1 MFKKFIERPVLSTVI
16 SIIIVILG
24 IIGIYILP
32 ISQYPN
38 IAPPTVQVSATYT
51 GANAQTVLE
60 SVVIPLEEQI
70 NGVENMKY
78 MTSTASNN
86 GMASIQVFFDQGV
99 DPDIAAV
106 HVQNRVA
113 RALPL
118 LPAEVTR
125 QGVITQKQQTDAL
138 LWFNINSS
146 SDEYDAT
153 YIQNYA
159 NINVVP
165 ALQRIEGVGDVRVL
179 GQRLYAIRIW
189 MDPQKL
195 AAYGL
200 VPADIVAAVN
210 EQSQEAAAGT
220 LGQNAGQAFEYVIRY
235 GGRYK
240 TPEQYQDIVLK
251 ALGGGQFLR
260 LKDVAKIALD
270 AQGYTISSRTNGKE
284 AVTMGIYQTPGS
296 NAHAIIQEIHKNL
309 ELMKED
315 FPKGLNLSV
324 TYDTNKFLNAS
335 IAKVVTTLLEAFL
348 LVFFVVFVF
357 LQDLRS
363 TLIPAIAV
371 PVSIIGTF
379 FFISLFG
386 FSINLLTL
394 FALVL
399 AIGIVVDDAIVVVE
413 AAHAKLEQGGKTSLT
428 ATQEAMSEI
437 TGAIIS
443 ITLVMASVFVPIAF
457 IPGTTGVFYKQFGLT
472 LIVAILISALNA
484 LTLSPALCALFL
496 RPHDPEN
503 KLKRKNFLARFYA
516 AFNVGFKH
524 TTNRYLQGVA
534 FLSKSKWIVV
544 LFIMGCVGLAYWGS
558 QTTSK
563 GFVPKEDRGT
573 IFVDVQLPAGATM
586 DRTAAITAEINRR
599 ALQVPGVKSLSIA
612 NGFSLLGGA
621 GSNFALSFLSLD
633 DWKNRKPDSL
643 SIDAITAKL
652 FAATAD
658 IQDAKILFF
667 APPSIQGFGTSDGFQ
682 FELLDKSGGDF
693 NNLDNESKNFLRSLS
708 QRPEVQYAQTSFSSS
723 YPQYEMEINI
733 PKAKEAGVN
742 VNNIFSTL
750 QGYIGGIYA
759 ADFSRFGKQFRVYVQ
774 ALPQDRADAS
784 SLNSIFVK
792 SGSGEMAPISEFVK
806 LKRIYGPQSVT
817 RFNLF
822 NSVHV
827 TGASNPGFS
836 TGDAINAIQ
845 ETAKELPANFDIA
858 YSGLTLEEITAGSQT
873 FFILMLCVL
882 FVYFVLAGQYES
894 YLLPLA
900 VMFSLPVGVM
910 GAYMVTKMA
919 GLELNIYFQIA
930 LIMLIGLLAKNAILI
945 VELSIQRRRAGESIF
960 QSAIDGAKVRFRPIL
975 MTSFAFVFGLMPLV
989 FSAGVGAAGDRSI
1002 GTAAV
1007 GGLFVGTV
1015 LGVFVVPV
1023 LYMMMEWLQERI
1035 SHKPRGVVYNLDNN
1049 E

>member
-16 SIIIVILG
+16 SLIIVILG
-24 IIGIYILP
+24 IIGIYTLP

-38 IAPPTVQVSATYT
+38 IAPPTVQVSATFT

-60 SVVIPLEEQI
+60 SVIIPLEEQI
-70 NGVENMKY
+70 NGVEGMKY

-86 GMASIQVFFDQGV
+86 GMASIQVFFDQNV

-118 LPAEVTR
+118 LPADVTR

-138 LWFNINSS
+138 LWFNINSTN
-146 SDEYDAT
+146 DQYDAT

-165 ALQRIEGVGDVRVL
+165 ALQRISGVGDVRVL
-179 GQRLYAIRIW
+179 GQRNYAMRIW
-189 MDPQKL
+189 MDPHKME
-195 AAYGL
+195 AYNL
-200 VPADIVAAVN
+200 VPADIVTAIN

-260 LKDVAKIALD
+260 LKDVATVELD
-270 AQGYTISSRTNGKE
+270 AQGYTVSSRTNGRQ
-284 AVTMGIYQTPGS
+284 AVTMGVYQTPGS
-296 NAHAIIQEIHKNL
+296 NAHEIIQEIHKDL
-309 ELMKED
+309 AEMQKS
-315 FPKGLNLSV
+315 FPKGMQLAV
-324 TYDTNKFLNAS
+324 TYDTNKFLDAS
-335 IAKVVTTLLEAFL
+335 IAKVVVTLLEAFA
-348 LVFFVVFVF
+348 LVFLVVFLF

-413 AAHAKLEQGGKTSLT
+413 AVHAKLEHGDKTST
-428 ATQEAMSEI
+428 HATHAAMSEI

-443 ITLVMASVFVPIAF
+443 ITLVMASVFVPISF

-496 RPHDPEN
+496 KPYSNEDKN
-503 KLKRKNFLARFYA
+503 LKKNFLKRFYD

-524 TTNRYLQGVA
+524 TTNRYLQGVK
-534 FLSKSKWIVV
+534 FLIKFKWIAIA
-544 LFIMGCVGLAYWGS
+544 FIFLCVGLTYWAT

-573 IFVDVQLPAGATM
+573 IFVDVQLPPGATM
-586 DRTAAITAEINRR
+586 DRTAAVTAEINRR
-599 ALQVPGVKSLSIA
+599 ALKVPGVKSLSIA

-633 DWKNRKPDSL
+633 DWKNRKADSL

-658 IQDAKILFF
+658 IAEARILYF

-693 NNLDNESKNFLRSLS
+693 NSLDNASKNFLNALS
-708 QRPEVQYAQTSFSSS
+708 QRPEVQYAQTSFSTA

-733 PKAKEAGVN
+733 PRAKEAGVN
-742 VNNIFSTL
+742 INSIFSAL
-750 QGYIGGIYA
+750 QGYIGGVYG
-759 ADFSRFGKQFRVYVQ
+759 ADFSRFGKQFRVYIQ
-774 ALPQDRADAS
+774 SLPQNRADAS
-784 SLNSIFVK
+784 ALNTIFVRN
-792 SGSGEMAPISEFVK
+792 GNGAMAPVSEFVS

-836 TGDAINAIQ
+836 TGDAIKAIQ
-845 ETAKELPANFDIA
+845 ETAKELPANFDVA
-858 YSGLTLEEITAGSQT
+858 YSGLTLEEITAGNQT
-873 FFILMLCVL
+873 FLILMLCIL

-900 VMFSLPVGVM
+900 VMFSLPVGIM
-910 GAYMVTKMA
+910 GAYMTTKLA

-945 VELSIQRRRAGESIF
+945 VELSIQRRRAGESII

-989 FSAGVGAAGDRSI
+989 FSMGVGAAGDRSI

-1007 GGLFVGTV
+1007 GGLFVGTL

-1023 LYMMMEWLQERI
+1023 LYAMMEWLQEKI
-1035 SHKPRGVVYNLDNN
+1035 SRKPRVLTIHSGKQD
-1049 E
+1049 